1 MHATPPFLQNHCL
14 QYIIPYLLASI
25 CPHGPKPRK
34 LEHLNAYLNAT
45 PPLFKTQRL
54 LLIALYLLA
63 PNCLHGSKPNDRSI
77 YMRVCMAYHTFSKLT
92 ASYSSP
98 LTCSYQSARM
108 AFSPTTGAFACIFA
122 CHTTLSPI
130 SMPPTHRPLPVRI
143 DLPAWPLAQRQEH
156 LRVHICMP
164 HHPFSKTIA
173 SNISSRTCSSRSARM
188 APKAATGA
196 FTCVGLSHHCLL
208 LIAPYLLV
216 SICPHGPKSRDR
228 SVHVCGPVSQIC
240 KII

>member
-1 MHATPPFLQNHCL
+1 MPHHPF
-14 QYIIPYLLASI
+14 
-25 CPHGPKPRK
+25 
-34 LEHLNAYLNAT
+34 
-45 PPLFKTQRL
+45 
-54 LLIALYLLA
+54 
-63 PNCLHGSKPNDRSI
+63 SKPS
-77 YMRVCMAYHTFSKLT
+77 
-92 ASYSSP
+92 ASYSLP
-98 LTCSYQSARM
+98 CTCSHQTACTAPNPM
-108 AFSPTTGAFACIFA
+108 IGAFTCVFA
-122 CHTTLSPI
+122 WHTTLSPN
-130 SMPPTHRPLPVRI
+130 SLPPTHRPLPVRI
-143 DLPAWPLAQRQEH
+143 NLPAWPLAQRQEH